1 MDERQVD
8 LDWSFALQWLVSCAV
23 GTAIGGALA
32 FFTMWS
38 AGEAVAGAVGEI
50 AGGLVSGG
58 MFGAALALG
67 ANAGPGFLL
76 ERRGLGGTRWL
87 IFSAIVASV
96 SAGMAV
102 ALTFTLLDSVYGPA
116 MGIFIGLVLGAP
128 MGIVQWVILRQ
139 HGIAADAWP
148 VVSVVAYLLAAFFIT
163 SGGEDSALALTLGGA
178 GLSVAAVTALGA
190 TWMLGQQTT
199 APA

>member
-8 LDWSFALQWLVSCAV
+8 HDWSFALQWLVSCAV

-50 AGGLVSGG
+50 AGGFVSGG
-58 MFGAALALG
+58 IFGAAFGLG
-67 ANAGPGFLL
+67 ANAGPALLL

-87 IFSAIVASV
+87 IFSVIVASV
-96 SAGMAV
+96 SAGTGV
-102 ALTFTLLDSVYGPA
+102 TLTFTLLDSVYGPA

-128 MGIVQWVILRQ
+128 MGIAQWLIFRQ
-139 HGIAADAWP
+139 NELSAGAWP

-190 TWMLGQQTT
+190 TWMLGQQ
-199 APA
+199 APAPA